1 MSHRICIKYASRH
14 RPNYFVKAIANIMNT
29 IHDENYFI
37 MVSIDD
43 DDFTMTSDIMMELY
57 KTNPKIKVTAGLHK
71 TKIDAINRN
80 MEVAGD
86 WDIIVNMSDDFFF
99 VQSGWDNIIRQRI
112 KDVWKGSLDC
122 YLHFSDGYTHD
133 QLCTMSIIGREYY
146 NRDGYIYHP
155 TYKSFSCDA
164 ESFYVAMMRGRYHYF
179 PEVLA
184 KHQHPANSPAPN
196 DETYRMNSLHT
207 DHDVKVYFERLKRYF
222 DEPSGHEILKAR
234 PELQK
239 YL

>member
-1 MSHRICIKYASRH
+1 MRTILIKYASYH
-14 RPNYFVKAIANIMNT
+14 RPNFFVKAISNIMST
-29 IHDENYFI
+29 AHGDNYKI
-37 MVSIDD
+37 LVSIDD
-43 DDFTMTSDIMMELY
+43 NDFTMLNERMNAFYRSND
-57 KTNPKIKVTAGLHK
+57 KIIVSIGPHVS
-71 TKIDAINRN
+71 KIAAINRD
-80 MEVAGD
+80 MEKAGD
-86 WDIIVNMSDDFFF
+86 WDILVNMSDDFFF
-99 VQSGWDNIIRQRI
+99 VQPGWDNIIRQKI
-112 KDVWKGSLDC
+112 KDVWGSSLDF
-122 YLHFSDGYTHD
+122 YAHFSDGYTHD
-133 QLCTMSIIGREYY
+133 QLCTMSIIGRDYY

-155 TYKSFSCDA
+155 DYKSFSCDA
-164 ESFYVAMMRGRYHYF
+164 ESYYVAMMRGRYHYF

-196 DETYRMNSLHT
+196 DETYRKNSLHT

>member
-1 MSHRICIKYASRH
+1 MRILIKYATRH
-14 RPNYFVKAIANIMNT
+14 RPQYFLKAITNIMST
-29 IHDENYFI
+29 IHDQNYEI
-37 MVSIDD
+37 LVSIDD
-43 DDFTMTSDIMMELY
+43 DDFTMQAERIIQFCNSNSRIAVYTGPHD
-57 KTNPKIKVTAGLHK
+57 TKVA
-71 TKIDAINRN
+71 AINRD
-80 MEVAGD
+80 MEKFGD
-86 WDIIVNMSDDFFF
+86 WDILVNMSDDFFF
-99 VQSGWDNIIRQRI
+99 VQPGWDNIIRQKI
-112 KDVWKGSLDC
+112 KDVWGSSLDF
-122 YLHFSDGYTHD
+122 YAHFSDGYTHD
-133 QLCTMSIIGREYY
+133 QLCTMSIIGRDYY

-155 TYKSFSCDA
+155 DYKSFSCDA
-164 ESFYVAMMRGRYHYF
+164 ESYYVAMMRGRYHYF

-196 DETYRMNSLHT
+196 DETYRKNSLHT